1 MKRYLL
7 LLFLVPLYI
16 SNICQAYKIVTLPSS
31 ERNNQDEISLKV
43 FFSTKTVSEKRTVTT
58 TITQSV
64 FPTCYATE
72 PGIVPC
78 QRKRDFGDSNEEEP
92 TDESHEPKVFL
103 NGVQTAWDTFITPS
117 RVSIFKGKHI
127 IDPDFLLYP
136 KIIIFLR
143 ILKAMNIKSKVL

>member
-7 LLFLVPLYI
+7 LFLVLYLDQF
-16 SNICQAYKIVTLPSS
+16 CQAYKIVTLPSS
-31 ERNNQDEISLKV
+31 ETNNDEISLKV

-78 QRKRDFGDSNEEEP
+78 QRKRDFGDSNEEEFS
-92 TDESHEPKVFL
+92 DESHEPKVTL
-103 NGVQTAWDTFITPS
+103 NGVETAWETFITPS
-117 RVSIFKGKHI
+117 RVSI
-127 IDPDFLLYP
+127 LLFSRANKSFSVHTVDRP
-136 KIIIFLR
+136 NFS
-143 ILKAMNIKSKVL
+143 NIPLAFDMWRGFVF